1 MGLAWENWS
10 GSLRFRPYHL
20 SLPASESEVL
30 WLVQKAL
37 RHRRRLR
44 PVGASHTSMPLYS
57 TDDTLVSLEKMS
69 GVIHHDEKA
78 STARCLPGTTMLTL
92 GKELLDRKLSPINL
106 GDVAL
111 QQIAGAIGTGT
122 HGTGMKIGNLS
133 TMLVGGRLVTGKGE
147 VLSFSENDSEL
158 LKAMRVSLGMLG
170 IFTELKLKL
179 LPLYRLRR
187 REWFTTFFSLT
198 NHLDD
203 LCLHNRNFDFYWYPR
218 SDEVKIRTLNFPDEG
233 KMNVPGA
240 KLDEDWEDWAQ
251 NILHKHTKLK
261 NRFDEME
268 YDVPFAEGPSCF
280 LKIRE
285 RILSR
290 WRRSVCW
297 RLLYR
302 TIEAD
307 DSYLSPATGR
317 RSVSI
322 SLHQNAGLPYEEYF
336 RDIEP
341 ILLSHGGRPHWAK
354 KHTLKKED
362 LKKLYPA
369 WDKFFDLRRKLDPE
383 GLFLNPYLEELR

>member
-1 MGLAWENWS
+1 
-10 GSLRFRPYHL
+10 
-20 SLPASESEVL
+20 
-30 WLVQKAL
+30 
-37 RHRRRLR
+37 
-44 PVGASHTSMPLYS
+44 MPIFS

-69 GVIHHDEKA
+69 GVICHDVET
-78 STARCLPGTTMLTL
+78 STASCFPGTTILNL
-92 GKELLDRKLSPINL
+92 GKELLKKKLSPTNL

-133 TMLVGGRLVTGKGE
+133 TMLIGGRVVTGKGD
-147 VLSFSENDSEL
+147 VLSFSENESEL

-170 IFTELKLKL
+170 IFTELRLRL

-187 REWFTTFFSLT
+187 REWFTTFFPLMD
-198 NHLDD
+198 HLDD
-203 LCLHNRNFDFYWYPR
+203 LCHHNRNFDFYWYPR
-218 SDEVKIRTLNFPDEG
+218 SDEAKIRTLNLPDEG
-233 KMNVPGA
+233 KMDVPGA
-240 KLDEDWEDWAQ
+240 KLDEDWDDWAQ

-268 YDVPFAEGPSCF
+268 YDVPFEEGPGCF
-280 LKIRE
+280 RKIRE
-285 RILSR
+285 RVLSR

-302 TIEAD
+302 TVEAD

-317 RSVSI
+317 RSVAI

-354 KHTLKKED
+354 KHTLKKAE
-362 LKKLYPA
+362 LKKLYPG

-383 GLFLNPYLEELR
+383 GLFLNPYLEELL